1 MNLTALAIQHTV
13 KAALLRQIQGVD
25 QAVAAKILRE
35 LADEVESCEP
45 PPPPPELPRVS
56 PQAETKSKA
65 QRMREALAGG
75 PKAIDALA
83 RELAGVTDY
92 IDGRSVQGRRHKVE
106 IGQWKQ
112 IALNLVAQGD
122 LERRGQTV
130 RLRAA
135 PAPRTAPPAPKV
147 VKKAAKPE
155 EAPPADEVDD
165 KEGPAKQAFDQAT
178 VELARAIL
186 REFDFVQG
194 KSLSARQVI
203 EKVSV
208 PSIMMK
214 APGTEGFIVSQLLRD
229 LVKSG
234 ALTEDPLDS
243 SRYRRPG

>member
-56 PQAETKSKA
+56 PQVEAKSKA

-75 PKAIDALA
+75 PKAIDDLA
-83 RELAGVTDY
+83 RELAGVTGD
-92 IDGRSVQGRRHKVE
+92 IDGRSVQGKRQKRE
-106 IGQWKQ
+106 IAQWKQ
-112 IALNLVAQGD
+112 IAVNLMAQGD
-122 LERRGQTV
+122 LERFGHAV

-135 PAPRTAPPAPKV
+135 PAPSPKV
-147 VKKAAKPE
+147 VKKAAKPA
-155 EAPPADEVDD
+155 EAPPAEVEVDRD
-165 KEGPAKQAFDQAT
+165 ESPEKRDFDQAT
-178 VELARAIL
+178 VDLARAIL
-186 REFDFVQG
+186 REFDLVQG
-194 KSLSARQVI
+194 KSLSTRQVI
-203 EKVSV
+203 EMVGSHV
-208 PSIMMK
+208 PSILMK

-243 SRYRRPG
+243 SRFRR